1 MIELPTLKR
10 IEVICFAKSPLEF
23 YSRNRIEKNVN
34 ERSLATLGSKIV
46 HSPEESIN
54 RDWNN
59 EEDLNKRPHQMSHST
74 CNCNPSK
81 KTYPPNRLMKYLNQN
96 NMKTDKEADRAFRK
110 YDS

>member
-1 MIELPTLKR
+1 MIESPTLKR

-59 EEDLNKRPHQMSHST
+59 EEDFNKRPHQTSHLT

-81 KTYPPNRLMKYLNQN
+81 KSYPPNGLVKYLNRDK
-96 NMKTDKEADRAFRK
+96 MKTNKKADRAF
-110 YDS
+110 